1 MKVHEFTL
9 YTLVNITN
17 TQKRTDVTTKN
28 FNTLI
33 NGISLSVQPMYDS
46 DPTSKVEDLKK
57 HQFGSK
63 FTGRKKVWTFKFKVE
78 GDKVINVDL
87 AYRAISN
94 TPVIGKKIDMLNTT
108 DKIIKNTYI
117 KQTLVI

>member
-17 TQKRTDVTTKN
+17 TSKRTDITTKN

-33 NGISLSVQPMYDS
+33 NGISLSVQPMFEDQ
-46 DPTSKVEDLKK
+46 PTSKIEDLKN

-63 FTGRKKVWTFKFKVE
+63 FTGKKKVWTFKFTVE

-87 AYRAISN
+87 AYRAITN
-94 TPVIGKKIDMLNTT
+94 TPVIGKKINSINTT
-108 DKIIKNTYI
+108 DEIIKNTYI
-117 KQTLVI
+117 KQSLII

>member
-33 NGISLSVQPMYDS
+33 NGISLSVQPMYDL
-46 DPTSKVEDLKK
+46 DPTSKVEDLK
-57 HQFGSK
+57 HHNFGSK
-63 FTGRKKVWTFKFKVE
+63 FTGRKKVWTFKFRVE
-78 GDKVINVDL
+78 GDRVINVDL

-94 TPVIGKKIDMLNTT
+94 TPVIGKKIDMINTT
-108 DKIIKNTYI
+108 DDIIKNTYI

>member
-17 TQKRTDVTTKN
+17 TKKRTDVTTKN

-33 NGISLSVQPMYDS
+33 NGISLSVQPMFDL
-46 DPTSKVEDLKK
+46 DPTSKIEDLKNHK
-57 HQFGSK
+57 FGTK
-63 FTGRKKVWTFKFKVE
+63 FTGRKKVWTFKFTVE

-94 TPVIGKKIDMLNTT
+94 TPAIGKKIDTFNTM

>member
-33 NGISLSVQPMYDS
+33 NGISLSVQPMYDL
-46 DPTSKVEDLKK
+46 DPTSKVEDLKN
-57 HQFGSK
+57 HNFGSK
-63 FTGRKKVWTFKFKVE
+63 FTGRKKVWTFKFRVE
-78 GDKVINVDL
+78 GDRVINVDL

-94 TPVIGKKIDMLNTT
+94 TPVIGKKIDMINTT
-108 DKIIKNTYI
+108 DDIIKNTYI

>member
-1 MKVHEFTL
+1 MKVHGFTL

-17 TQKRTDVTTKN
+17 TQKRADVTTKN

-33 NGISLSVQPMYDS
+33 NGISLSVQPTYENN
-46 DPTSKVEDLKK
+46 PISKLEDLKN

-63 FTGRKKVWTFKFKVE
+63 FNGRKKVWTFEFTVE

-87 AYRAISN
+87 AIRAINN
-94 TPVIGKKIDMLNTT
+94 TPVIGKKIFAFITT
-108 DKIIKNTYI
+108 DEIIKNTYI
-117 KQTLVI
+117 KQTLII

>member
-17 TQKRTDVTTKN
+17 TQKRIDVSTKN

-33 NGISLSVQPMYDS
+33 NGISLSVQPMYES
-46 DPTSKVEDLKK
+46 NPTSKVEDLKDHK
-57 HQFGSK
+57 FGSK
-63 FTGRKKVWTFKFKVE
+63 FNGRKKVWTFKFTVE

-94 TPVIGKKIDMLNTT
+94 TPVIGKKIDSFNTV
-108 DKIIKNTYI
+108 DEIIKNTYI
-117 KQTLVI
+117 KQALVI